1 MITEDILER
10 LIIARIQRDIYKSYT
25 TRLVTLS
32 EILSP
37 MYVSSMR
44 DCKIKNVSKLSREIF
59 KTLEKYDTTYSEVF
73 SSLEFVLQAIITD
86 FVNDNTHMFSDEEKD
101 KINELFGV
109 DEENEETKTIMKHV
123 PGYG

>member
-1 MITEDILER
+1 LITEDVLER
-10 LIIARIQRDIYKSYT
+10 LIIARIQRDIYSSYT
-25 TRLVTLS
+25 TRLITLS
-32 EILSP
+32 EMLSP
-37 MYVSSMR
+37 MYVSAMR

-86 FVNDNTHMFSDEEKD
+86 FVNDNPHMFSSEEKD

-109 DEENEETKTIMKHV
+109 DEENKESKTIMKHV